1 MGWGTIQMLVAT
13 LDIQQMP
20 IRASGIEVDN
30 FITQL
35 LLKNVNELMSF
46 FARNMPGRM
55 VLYLSVLDADK
66 ITSHGH
72 ITGKNI
78 HPHTGGFE

>member
-1 MGWGTIQMLVAT
+1 MQMLVAT
-13 LDIQQMP
+13 FDFQQMP
-20 IRASGIEVDN
+20 IRDSGIEVYN

-35 LLKNVNELMSF
+35 LLKKVNELMSF

-55 VLYLSVLDADK
+55 VLYFSVLNADK

-72 ITGKNI
+72 FTGKNI